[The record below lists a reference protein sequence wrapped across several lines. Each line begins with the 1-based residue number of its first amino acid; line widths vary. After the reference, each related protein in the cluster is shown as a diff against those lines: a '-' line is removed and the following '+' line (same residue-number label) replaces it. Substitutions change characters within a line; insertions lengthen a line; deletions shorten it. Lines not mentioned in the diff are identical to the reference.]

1 MGKGRTEGVKTLLG
15 DPRKAIWKLALPM
28 MIAMSIQTLYNLV
41 DAIWVSG
48 LGPEALAAV
57 GFFFPFFFMAMALAI
72 GIGIGGG
79 AAISR
84 RIGSKDKKG
93 ADQVAMHT
101 LAIMVLIAIT
111 FTIPMFLMADMIFEA
126 MGAGDAKEM
135 ATSYGRILFAGSIV
149 IFFSNIANAIM
160 RAEGDAKR
168 AMYAM
173 IVGSVMNLV
182 LDPIFIYGFDLG
194 VTGAAWATLLSMA
207 ISSLMLFY
215 WLFFKKDTFISFP
228 FRKFRPNM
236 SVIKDIMRVGLPAS
250 LQQMSMSI
258 NMFILILIVGFVG
271 GIHGVAVFTA
281 GWRVITLAILPVMGI
296 STAMVSVAGAT
307 YGAEAYRKLRS
318 AHRYA
323 VKMGLII
330 ELTMAVLT
338 FAFAP
343 WIVRMFTWSEG
354 SAVLYD
360 DLVIFVRIMCIFY
373 PFVAFGM
380 LSSSAFQ
387 GMGKG
392 FRSLVVTLLRTLILT
407 AICSYV
413 LGVVLD
419 LGLVGIW
426 FGIFLGNSI
435 GSIVAF
441 TWAKLTI
448 RKLIKEKYG

>member
-1 MGKGRTEGVKTLLG
+1 MGKGRTEGVRTLLG
-15 DPRKAIWKLALPM
+15 NPRKAIWKLALPM
-28 MIAMSIQTLYNLV
+28 IIAMSVQTLYNLA

-48 LGPEALAAV
+48 LGANALSAV
-57 GFFFPFFFMAMALAI
+57 GFFFPFFIMAMALAM
-72 GIGIGGG
+72 GIGVGGG

-84 RIGSKDKKG
+84 RIGSRDKEG
-93 ADQVAMHT
+93 ADQVGMHT
-101 LAIMVLIAIT
+101 IAIMVLVAVM
-111 FTIPMFLMADMIFEA
+111 FTIPMYLMTDRIFEA

-135 ATSYGRILFAGSIV
+135 AASYGRILFAGSIV

-173 IVGSVMNLV
+173 IAGSIMNIV
-182 LDPIFIYGFDLG
+182 LDPIFIYSLDLG
-194 VTGAAWATLLSMA
+194 VAGAAWATLLSMG

-215 WLFFKKDTFISFP
+215 WIFLKKDTFVSFP
-228 FRKFRPNM
+228 FRKFRPSL
-236 SVIKDIMRVGLPAS
+236 SVIKDIMTVGLPAS
-250 LQQMSMSI
+250 LQQMSMFI
-258 NMFILILIVGFVG
+258 NMLIMIKIVVYVG
-271 GIHGVAVFTA
+271 GTNGVAVFAA
-281 GWRVITLAILPVMGI
+281 GWRVIMLAILPVMGI
-296 STAMVSVAGAT
+296 ATALVSVTGAT

-323 VKMGLII
+323 VKMGLVI
-330 ELTMAVLT
+330 ELLMAVLT

-343 WIVRMFTWSEG
+343 WIVKAFTWSEG
-354 SAVLYD
+354 SSHLYD

-392 FRSLVVTLLRTLILT
+392 VQALLATILRTIILT
-407 AICSYV
+407 AVCSYV
-413 LGVVLD
+413 LGIVLD

-435 GSIVAF
+435 GSMVAF

>member
-1 MGKGRTEGVKTLLG
+1 M
-15 DPRKAIWKLALPM
+15 I
-28 MIAMSIQTLYNLV
+28 IAMSVQTLYNLA

-48 LGPEALAAV
+48 LGANALSAV
-57 GFFFPFFFMAMALAI
+57 GFFFPFFIMAMALAM
-72 GIGIGGG
+72 GIGVGGG

-84 RIGSKDKKG
+84 RIGSRDKEG
-93 ADQVAMHT
+93 ADQVGMHT
-101 LAIMVLIAIT
+101 IAIMVLVAVM
-111 FTIPMFLMADMIFEA
+111 FTIPMYLMTDRIFEA

-135 ATSYGRILFAGSIV
+135 AASYGRILFAGSIV

-173 IVGSVMNLV
+173 IAGSIMNIV
-182 LDPIFIYGFDLG
+182 LDPIFIYGLDLG
-194 VTGAAWATLLSMA
+194 VAGAAWATLLSMG

-215 WLFFKKDTFISFP
+215 WIFLKKDTFVSFP
-228 FRKFRPNM
+228 FRKFRPSW
-236 SVIKDIMRVGLPAS
+236 SVIKDIMTVGLPAS
-250 LQQMSMSI
+250 LQQMSMFI
-258 NMFILILIVGFVG
+258 NMLIMIKIVVYVG
-271 GIHGVAVFTA
+271 GTDGVAVFAA
-281 GWRVITLAILPVMGI
+281 GWRVIMLAILPVMGI
-296 STAMVSVAGAT
+296 ATALVSVTGAT

-323 VKMGLII
+323 VKMGLVI
-330 ELTMAVLT
+330 ELLMAVLT

-343 WIVRMFTWSEG
+343 WIVKAFTWSEG
-354 SAVLYD
+354 SSHLYD

-392 FRSLVVTLLRTLILT
+392 VQALLATILRTIILT
-407 AICSYV
+407 AVCSYV
-413 LGVVLD
+413 LGIVLD